1 MKKMNFKS
9 ESGFTLMELM
19 VVIGVLA
26 ILIAILLPQ
35 FTGYTAQAQAVS
47 AASQI
52 KNALTSG
59 YSYYVS
65 VTSRNTPTTG
75 AAGTT
80 TPAFDGEVAFERMS
94 KAVKNN
100 GKINDIAAGTANSSV
115 GADPTQVKYEV
126 QKGDLTFTA
135 YLDLT
140 TGNLYEAASKPA
152 NGLGLMDCT
161 GVVDVCDDLGSEGAL
176 RIQ

>member
-47 AASQI
+47 AASQA
-52 KNALTSG
+52 KNALTAG

-65 VTSRNTPTTG
+65 ATSRDG
-75 AAGTT
+75 
-80 TPAFDGEVAFERMS
+80 AFDGAAAFKRMS
-94 KAVKNN
+94 KAVKND
-100 GKINDIAAGTANSSV
+100 GKFDGTQASSADGAGTI
-115 GADPTQVKYEV
+115 ADETKVVYEIT
-126 QKGDLTFTA
+126 KGDLTFTA
-135 YLDLT
+135 TLDLS
-140 TGNLYEAASKPA
+140 TGNVITAASTAGAPYAEKGGFQCTD
-152 NGLGLMDCT
+152 NGSN
-161 GVVDVCDDLGSEGAL
+161 VCKDLLDEGAL
-176 RIQ
+176 KIQ